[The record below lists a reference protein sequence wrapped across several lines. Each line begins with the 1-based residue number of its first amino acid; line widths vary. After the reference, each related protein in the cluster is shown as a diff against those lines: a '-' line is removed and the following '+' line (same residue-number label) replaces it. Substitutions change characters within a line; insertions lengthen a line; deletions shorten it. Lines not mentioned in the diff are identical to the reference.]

1 MLRVEGISILEM
13 LVLAAITVLP
23 EGNVNLVVAKSV
35 CSHINWSNRPY
46 SRRCSIH
53 VRPMAK
59 GEVLLIRTA
68 TMEAAE
74 QVRTHILN
82 NWQDFT
88 TIYKGTAV
96 KYTTLARV
104 MQLFGKC

>member
-1 MLRVEGISILEM
+1 
-13 LVLAAITVLP
+13 
-23 EGNVNLVVAKSV
+23 
-35 CSHINWSNRPY
+35 
-46 SRRCSIH
+46 
-53 VRPMAK
+53 MAK
-59 GEVLLIRTA
+59 DEVLLKRTA

-88 TIYKGTAV
+88 TIYKGTAAQ
-96 KYTTLARV
+96 YTTLARV

>member
-35 CSHINWSNRPY
+35 CSHIKNNQY
-46 SRRCSIH
+46 SRRCSTH
-53 VRPMAK
+53 WRPMAK
-59 GEVLLIRTA
+59 GEVLLIRTT

-82 NWQDFT
+82 NWQDFI
-88 TIYKGTAV
+88 TIYKGTTAQ
-96 KYTTLARV
+96 YTTLARV
-104 MQLFGKC
+104 KHLFGKC